1 MKDKTLLILAA
12 GMGSRFGGL
21 KQMEPLG
28 PNGEFIIDYSI
39 FDAVRNGFNKIVFII
54 KEEHLQ
60 IFKDTIGKRIEK
72 KLNEKNVKVEY
83 VFQNTK
89 NIENRA
95 ELPKDRIKPY
105 GTAHAILCAKDV
117 VKEPFVIIN
126 ADDFY
131 GNDAFK
137 AISEYIENND
147 KKELGLVGYNVI
159 NTLTENGSVKR
170 GICETENGKLV
181 RIIESSI
188 IEKDGTTFKTK
199 GELSALF
206 EVIKSSPALTKG
218 DIINTYKNHDDR
230 IHTHHLK
237 YGNEEILVVKH
248 FGKHF
253 KSNEFN
259 IANFPDGEWEE
270 IFNSDKDI
278 YGGLN
283 FINNNRGNNITKY
296 SQNLNLAPNSIM
308 ILRKE

>member
-95 ELPKDRIKPY
+95 ELPKDRVKPY

-188 IEKDGTTFKTK
+188 IEKDGNIEATPLDSDETKIIDKSTKVSMNMNSYYPEFMDYIDEQIDNFLKTADLEK
-199 GELSALF
+199 DEYLIPTVMTNAINEGLTCVN
-206 EVIKSSPALTKG
+206 VIETKAKWVG
-218 DIINTYKNHDDR
+218 ITYK
-230 IHTHHLK
+230 
-237 YGNEEILVVKH
+237 E
-248 FGKHF
+248 
-253 KSNEFN
+253 
-259 IANFPDGEWEE
+259 
-270 IFNSDKDI
+270 DKDGVI
-278 YGGLN
+278 EYIKKQIDDG
-283 FINNNRGNNITKY
+283 KY
-296 SQNLNLAPNSIM
+296 PND
-308 ILRKE
+308 LWK